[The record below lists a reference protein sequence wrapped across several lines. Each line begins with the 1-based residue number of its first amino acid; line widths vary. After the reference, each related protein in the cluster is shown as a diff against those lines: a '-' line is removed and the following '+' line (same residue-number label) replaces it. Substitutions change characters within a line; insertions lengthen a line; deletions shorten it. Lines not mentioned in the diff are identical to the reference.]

1 MTQLQL
7 LQKAFAEASKLPQ
20 DEQDLLATR
29 LLAELL
35 EDDGFDR
42 AIADSADKLVPLA
55 REAIADYRSGKTEEL
70 NPDQL

>member
-42 AIADSADKLVPLA
+42 AITDSADKLVPLA